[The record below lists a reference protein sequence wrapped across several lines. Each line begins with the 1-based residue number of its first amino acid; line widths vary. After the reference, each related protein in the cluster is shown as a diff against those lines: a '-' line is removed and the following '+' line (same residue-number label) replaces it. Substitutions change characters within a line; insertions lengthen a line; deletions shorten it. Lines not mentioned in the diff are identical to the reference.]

1 MRYKIVY
8 DKPGRIRLRLGNG
21 AFTDEEGYG
30 IAHMLYKNEGIV
42 SVETTAING
51 GILVNYSD
59 INARNFVLEE
69 INGLKYGHIP
79 KGEPSDDDLMR
90 EIDNN
95 FQWMIFSVI
104 GKHYLRKWFL
114 PWPVKAGITICQ
126 ASKYLRAGLQS
137 LLKGKINVSV
147 LDAASVTAAV
157 AQGTF
162 STASSIM
169 MLLNVSGILEDYT
182 RKKTRAALSS
192 SLSIN
197 VDTVW
202 LEKDG
207 NSVQVPVSNIRVGD
221 IICVRSGSV
230 IPLDGEVVDGEALV
244 NESSM
249 TGEPLAVMRTKE
261 SSVYAGTVVEEGT
274 LKIRVRALAGNTR
287 IQQIAALIDTSEDL
301 KAQIQSKAEALA
313 DLIVPY
319 SFAASILTLA
329 FTRNVTKAISVLMV
343 DYSCAIKLS
352 TPISV
357 ISAMREASSYKI
369 MVKGG
374 KYLESFAKADTI
386 IFDKT
391 GTLTEACPKVAKV
404 VPFNG
409 YDGNEVLKT
418 AACLEEHFPHSVAK
432 AIVRKAEE
440 ENLRHR
446 EEHTEVKYVVAHGIA
461 STLYGESV
469 IIGSRHF
476 VFDDEKTE
484 LSAEEEKR
492 IEEESDGYS
501 SVFLAI
507 GGKLAGMLCVEDP
520 VREDAFEVISQL
532 KALGIKH
539 VVMLTGDSDNA
550 AKAACQKLGINE
562 YRAQVLPENKAD
574 MVKAFKEMGRT
585 VIMVGDGIN
594 DSPALACASVSVAMK
609 EGSDIAREVADITLL
624 SNSLDGLVTMRKLS
638 AAMLRKIQRN
648 YRFIIGFNTMLIV
661 GGMAGIIQPTVSAFL
676 HNVSTMGVSGL
687 SMRYCLN
694 DKNETEK

>member
-1 MRYKIVY
+1 M
-8 DKPGRIRLRLGNG
+8 
-21 AFTDEEGYG
+21 
-30 IAHMLYKNEGIV
+30 
-42 SVETTAING
+42 
-51 GILVNYSD
+51 
-59 INARNFVLEE
+59 
-69 INGLKYGHIP
+69 
-79 KGEPSDDDLMR
+79 
-90 EIDNN
+90 
-95 FQWMIFSVI
+95 
-104 GKHYLRKWFL
+104 
-114 PWPVKAGITICQ
+114 
-126 ASKYLRAGLQS
+126 
-137 LLKGKINVSV
+137 
-147 LDAASVTAAV
+147 
-157 AQGTF
+157 
-162 STASSIM
+162 
-169 MLLNVSGILEDYT
+169 
-182 RKKTRAALSS
+182 
-192 SLSIN
+192 
-197 VDTVW
+197 
-202 LEKDG
+202 
-207 NSVQVPVSNIRVGD
+207 
-221 IICVRSGSV
+221 
-230 IPLDGEVVDGEALV
+230 
-244 NESSM
+244 
-249 TGEPLAVMRTKE
+249 
-261 SSVYAGTVVEEGT
+261 
-274 LKIRVRALAGNTR
+274 
-287 IQQIAALIDTSEDL
+287 
-301 KAQIQSKAEALA
+301 
-313 DLIVPY
+313 
-319 SFAASILTLA
+319 
-329 FTRNVTKAISVLMV
+329 
-343 DYSCAIKLS
+343 
-352 TPISV
+352 
-357 ISAMREASSYKI
+357 
-369 MVKGG
+369 
-374 KYLESFAKADTI
+374 
-386 IFDKT
+386 
-391 GTLTEACPKVAKV
+391 
-404 VPFNG
+404 
-409 YDGNEVLKT
+409 KT

-461 STLYGESV
+461 STLYGKSV

-520 VREDAFEVISQL
+520 VREDAFEVINQL

-594 DSPALACASVSVAMK
+594 DSPALACANVSVAMK

-648 YRFIIGFNTMLIV
+648 YRFIIGFNTVLIV